1 MGIIV
6 AYFFFRTIAF
16 HPDGDCLYAGSPDIL
31 KVYGWEPAR
40 TFDTVAM
47 GWGKI
52 QDIAIAQ
59 NQLVSI
65 YAFFV
70 VIIVIVT

>member
-1 MGIIV
+1 M
-6 AYFFFRTIAF
+6 
-16 HPDGDCLYAGSPDIL
+16 YAGSPDVL

-59 NQLVSI
+59 NQLVSPVLVYCWHHI
-65 YAFFV
+65 FV
-70 VIIVIVT
+70 LCFVCSDKL